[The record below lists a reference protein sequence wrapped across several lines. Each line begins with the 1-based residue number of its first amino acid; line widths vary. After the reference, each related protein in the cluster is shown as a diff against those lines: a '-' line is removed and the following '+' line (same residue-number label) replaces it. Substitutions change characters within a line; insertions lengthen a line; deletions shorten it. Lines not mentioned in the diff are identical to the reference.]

1 MKTIKL
7 NITRVYKE
15 GTTTKY
21 WREIE
26 CEPQE
31 VDLKTWGNNSPFF
44 ILKGKII
51 KSHDNTE
58 IGKLKDVY
66 IQTYMFWLQ
75 PLLENKIY
83 SI

>member
-44 ILKGKII
+44 ILKGKIK